1 MRLIL
6 AVLFSLS
13 VLSCS
18 SNDTKTPTPDAQV
31 KVEASVQ
38 AEASSPHEAS
48 VAAEASATD
57 SAVKAQ

>member
-6 AVLFSLS
+6 AILFGLS
-13 VLSCS
+13 ILSC

-38 AEASSPHEAS
+38 MEAPTPKEAS